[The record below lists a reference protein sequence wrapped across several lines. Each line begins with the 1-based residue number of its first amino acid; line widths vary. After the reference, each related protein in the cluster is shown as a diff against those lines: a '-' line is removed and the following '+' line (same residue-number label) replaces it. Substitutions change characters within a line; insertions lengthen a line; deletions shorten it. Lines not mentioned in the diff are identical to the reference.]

1 CSAQHRPVMTQRP
14 GHWLDVDAQTTLPLL
29 FQKRVARTPDAVAYH
44 FFLPKTQRWQTLT
57 WRQAGQRVAAWHA
70 LLHSAGVK
78 PGDRVAIML
87 RNSPEWLCLDQAIL
101 SLGAVTV
108 GLLCTDT
115 PGNNAA
121 VLEHAGA

>member
-1 CSAQHRPVMTQRP
+1 MNTTRP
-14 GHWLDVDAQTTLPLL
+14 GHWLEVDAQTTLPAL
-29 FQKRVARTPDAVAYH
+29 FRQRVARTPEAVAYR
-44 FFLPKTQRWQTLT
+44 FFARRARRWQSLT
-57 WRQAGQRVAAWHA
+57 WRQADARVSAWRA
-70 LLHSAGVK
+70 LLAGAGVK

-101 SLGAVTV
+101 SLGAATV

-121 VLEHAGA
+121 IVAH

>member
-1 CSAQHRPVMTQRP
+1 
-14 GHWLDVDAQTTLPLL
+14 
-29 FQKRVARTPDAVAYH
+29 VAYR
-44 FFLPKTQRWQTLT
+44 FFARRARRWQSLT
-57 WRQAGQRVAAWHA
+57 WRQADARVSAWRA
-70 LLHSAGVK
+70 LLAGAGVK

-101 SLGAVTV
+101 SLGAATV

-121 VLEHAGA
+121 IVAHSGARLLVAVKRQWADELLARAACPQL